1 MDGTRTVITGLNA
14 MNTGEGERIGFTYSK
29 MTRDGK
35 IIKQNAKGS
44 LILTDEEIKA
54 KLSEIKTYLIEWIEK
69 NE

>member
-1 MDGTRTVITGLNA
+1 MDGTKVVITGLNV

-29 MTRDGK
+29 MTQDGK

-54 KLSEIKTYLIEWIEK
+54 KLAEVKTYLEEWIER